1 MSDPSCM
8 HHFSNTAWALELYFP
23 LGSQAP
29 VMVCMKVKFI
39 LKDISCEMI
48 SMGDAV
54 DYFRRK
60 LIFADDN
67 QMNNQLVL

>member
-1 MSDPSCM
+1 MR
-8 HHFSNTAWALELYFP
+8 HVSNTGWTLDLYFP